1 MRYSKK
7 KMNLPVLKGMKIA
20 ETFHTTEQL
29 AISAFSL
36 AAPTSQLISPWC
48 QHGVSMVTAI
58 PLFSK
63 TQHSPVA
70 ISFPGSS
77 RRCFWRTGLQACPS
91 TGHRCS
97 VKSTI
102 RLRETTRETDRENLP
117 VKACC
122 HFDSFFLAFKSDW
135 MYFTH

>member
-1 MRYSKK
+1 MYSRSSI
-7 KMNLPVLKGMKIA
+7 GEA
-20 ETFHTTEQL
+20 FQTTEQL

-36 AAPTSQLISPWC
+36 AAPTSHFKYLY
-48 QHGVSMVTAI
+48 GVSMVTAI

-63 TQHSPVA
+63 TQHSPIA

-77 RRCFWRTGLQACPS
+77 RRCFSIMADKPILGLSS

-102 RLRETTRETDRENLP
+102 RLRETTRETDRESPLESVP
-117 VKACC
+117 PSR
-122 HFDSFFLAFKSDW
+122 FIFLAFKSDW